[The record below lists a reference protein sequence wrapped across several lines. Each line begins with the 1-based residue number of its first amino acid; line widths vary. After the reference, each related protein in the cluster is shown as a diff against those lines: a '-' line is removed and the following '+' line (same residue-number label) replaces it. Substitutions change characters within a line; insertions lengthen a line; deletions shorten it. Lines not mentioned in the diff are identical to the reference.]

1 MANTFINA
9 GAEIGTTDTVLYTCP
24 AGKTAVVHA
33 LFVTNVDG
41 TDPSMVDIKAT
52 VDGGTTYRHIAK
64 TIPVPQ
70 DTTFTLDKPVN
81 LGPGDKLTLK
91 ASDAAFIEA
100 FASVMEIS

>member
-1 MANTFINA
+1 MANTFTNA
-9 GAEIGTTDTVLYTCP
+9 GAAINTIDTVLYTCP
-24 AGKTAVVHA
+24 ANKTAVINA
-33 LFVTNVDG
+33 LFITNIDG
-41 TDPSMVDIKAT
+41 TDPSMVDIKVT
-52 VDGGTTYRHIAK
+52 VDGGSTYRHIGK

-81 LGPGDKLTLK
+81 LRPGDKLTLK

>member
-1 MANTFINA
+1 MANAFKNA
-9 GAEIGTTDTVLYTCP
+9 GAEIGTTDTILYTCP

-33 LFVTNVDG
+33 LFITNVDG
-41 TDPSMVDIKAT
+41 TDPSMVDIKVT
-52 VDGGTTYRHIAK
+52 IDGGTTYRHIGK

-70 DTTFTLDKPVN
+70 DTTFTLDKPIN
-81 LGPGDKLTLK
+81 LEAGDKLALK